1 MRTVEKAEILR
12 QIGAKISYHR
22 KIQNMTQA
30 DLANKIS
37 IAYDTLGR
45 IERGKYND
53 NIAVPM
59 LIEIAEGLGV
69 DFDVFLKFTDE
80 EKELWRKRD

>member
-1 MRTVEKAEILR
+1 
-12 QIGAKISYHR
+12 
-22 KIQNMTQA
+22 MTQA